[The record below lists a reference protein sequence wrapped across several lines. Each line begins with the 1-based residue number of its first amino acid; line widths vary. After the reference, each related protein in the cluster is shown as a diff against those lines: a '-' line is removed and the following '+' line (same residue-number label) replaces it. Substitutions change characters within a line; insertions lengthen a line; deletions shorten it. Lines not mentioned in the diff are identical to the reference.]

1 MKALS
6 KAEIL
11 PGSGFYGIAYLHFTS
26 PEAMEGTAAH
36 LVLTTI
42 FGRLIPGMMHVCP
55 MSSNSYALLYALKSD
70 EPLSM
75 LNRQLEYA
83 LTELKQ
89 QYRLIVTLVVGPAVS
104 SLLELPESL
113 QLVQR
118 SYYAIDLSEY
128 DKVIQVTDEMP
139 KPESIWHLQD
149 VYRHRLISLCRA
161 GDYDM
166 LEQML
171 RQFFHERVQRYEP
184 SKLEMVQLAY
194 DLRSI
199 FIQLQQQTAGVSIE
213 NVALSVNTLSNSED

>member
-1 MKALS
+1 
-6 KAEIL
+6 
-11 PGSGFYGIAYLHFTS
+11 
-26 PEAMEGTAAH
+26 
-36 LVLTTI
+36 
-42 FGRLIPGMMHVCP
+42 
-55 MSSNSYALLYALKSD
+55 MS
-70 EPLSM
+70 
-75 LNRQLEYA
+75 
-83 LTELKQ
+83 
-89 QYRLIVTLVVGPAVS
+89 
-104 SLLELPESL
+104 
-113 QLVQR
+113 
-118 SYYAIDLSEY
+118 
-128 DKVIQVTDEMP
+128 

-149 VYRHRLISLCRA
+149 VYRHRLISLCQA